1 MKHLAIIALI
11 AIGTGSLQAEITP
24 KTELNPEGKY
34 VPSQLDTD
42 LPGLDSDNEN
52 SDNKIPK
59 NAFDYAV
66 RKGGWDKEPDG
77 IQ

>member
-1 MKHLAIIALI
+1 MKQIAILALI

-42 LPGLDSDNEN
+42 LPGLDFDNEN
-52 SDNKIPK
+52 SDIKIPK
-59 NAFDYAV
+59 NSFDYPI